1 MATEPKTPDHPD
13 FDNNP
18 EWTRAD
24 FAKARPASEMLP
36 LCLQPP
42 RAEWVRGC
50 RASEAALKPINPRA
64 PFRAGSWREMKGASV
79 DDFLAERRLE
89 AEREM

>member
-24 FAKARPASEMLP
+24 FAEARPTSEVLP
-36 LCLQPP
+36 GGLQPP
-42 RAEWVRGC
+42 GAEVGEGETHVRSGAQAMEPARAISRRILAGKK
-50 RASEAALKPINPRA
+50 RAT
-64 PFRAGSWREMKGASV
+64 V
-79 DDFLAERRLE
+79 DDFLASRH
-89 AEREM
+89 REM